1 MLYFSI
7 LKTFLF
13 INHLYH
19 NYCFLKLIESTKYS
33 PALFIIKINKLKW
46 NTMMSKNKGYFDSNI
61 VKILAAL
68 KDNSN
73 PIIFDKFYDDGRLSV
88 KSVSGELLTIIKLSN
103 GHFLIQRLYPICTD
117 LSTLS
122 IYHTEENKVLIKWP
136 TSTGKVEVE
145 IELISEITD
154 LKQIAYSARV
164 TLEVN
169 QNIKLNLPGRDII
182 VCTQDFE
189 MPDSPIHFEDQREGR
204 TGICFTDFGK
214 NAIGHLFYLQD
225 FGALHELAEDTQ
237 NSYLDTVKLDWP
249 QLGFKLPPMLHP
261 LKRNGKYTIN
271 QSYVVLSFEDSN
283 VQDARSD
290 NDIYMHSLRKV
301 YDYLEKPEPK
311 KVDVL
316 DYAQKSIHDLM
327 THRGCWKQ
335 VDAYAYLNAYINN
348 YDTPPES
355 MVQAAILKPLYLYHR
370 DFGNSHSEQIIAD
383 LSANLT
389 SFYDEEINATHRWLP
404 AESFKLSFEEEHMRS
419 YIMDSWYLHYPL
431 LQLGFLFEQ
440 GFEDPILRKQ
450 FEKSLLYLRQAAKE
464 FDDQWPIFFNIYTFE
479 ILKKEG
485 NPNEYGEKDTAGLFV
500 LTMLKAYHTLHKEV
514 YLKEA
519 IRAAEKLKKTDFDGL
534 YQSNN
539 TAYAAEALLELYTLK
554 PDKTY
559 LAAAEIY
566 IGNVIRNCSL
576 WDMKYGNA
584 KERESFFSLFP
595 LKETLYVAAFEEHET
610 VAIFHRILHLHTKH
624 KIPFSENIVFFM
636 TEYIKYALLRMP
648 YYFPPLLPADILAV
662 EVKSG
667 YVNPQLWIPLEDLGD
682 GWDAVGQVGQEVY
695 GASVFF
701 NLCHHHIVQL
711 NHEVYAISSLPFMNN
726 GNREIELLG
735 AENQDGKIWLNSGN
749 SKVEVQINNKKQ
761 DDNYTYIVYAKDKI
775 KFTLKK

>member
-1 MLYFSI
+1 
-7 LKTFLF
+7 
-13 INHLYH
+13 
-19 NYCFLKLIESTKYS
+19 
-33 PALFIIKINKLKW
+33 
-46 NTMMSKNKGYFDSNI
+46 MMSKTKGYFDSNI
-61 VKILAAL
+61 IEILAAL
-68 KDNSN
+68 KNNSY
-73 PIIFDKFYDDGRLSV
+73 PIIFDKFYDGKLTV
-88 KSVSGELLTIIKLSN
+88 CTVMGELLILVKLPNRHS
-103 GHFLIQRLYPICTD
+103 LIQRLYPVCTD
-117 LSTLS
+117 LSNLS
-122 IYHTEENKVLIKWP
+122 IYRTEENKALIKWP
-136 TSTGKVEVE
+136 TTTGEVVVK
-145 IELISEITD
+145 IELLTQTNNLE
-154 LKQIAYSARV
+154 QMAYRSSV
-164 TLEVN
+164 TLDIN
-169 QNIKLNLPGRDII
+169 QDIKLNLPGRDVI
-182 VCTQDFE
+182 VCTEDFE
-189 MPDSPIHFEDQREGR
+189 MPDSPLHFADQKEGR
-204 TGICFTDFGK
+204 TGICFTDFGEK
-214 NAIGHLFYLQD
+214 SKGHLFYLQD
-225 FGALHELAEDTQ
+225 FGAIQELAEDTQ
-237 NSYLDTVKLDWP
+237 DSYLDTVKLDWP

-261 LKRNGKYTIN
+261 LKKDKKYTIS
-271 QSYVVLSFEDSN
+271 QSYVVLSFKDLNVEDAYSN
-283 VQDARSD
+283 HE
-290 NDIYMHSLRKV
+290 IYLNALRQIYPYLIKPEVRKV
-301 YDYLEKPEPK
+301 DL
-311 KVDVL
+311 L
-316 DYAQKSIHDLM
+316 DYAQKTLQDLRA
-327 THRGCWKQ
+327 HRGCWKQ
-335 VDAYAYLNAYINN
+335 VNQYAYLNAYINN
-348 YDTPPES
+348 FDTPPES

-370 DFGNSHSEQIIAD
+370 EFGNSYSEQIIAD

-440 GFEDPILRKQ
+440 GFEDHKLRKQ
-450 FEKSLLYLRQAAKE
+450 FEKSLLYLRKAAKE

-519 IRAAEKLKKTDFDGL
+519 IRAAKKLNTTNFEGL

-566 IGNVIRNCSL
+566 LGNVIRNCAL

-595 LKETLYVAAFEEHET
+595 LKETLYTAAFEEHET
-610 VAIFHRILHLHTKH
+610 LAIFHRILQLTRKH
-624 KIPFSENIVFFM
+624 QIPFSENIVFFM

-648 YYFPPLLPADILAV
+648 YYFPPLLPSDILAGN
-662 EVKSG
+662 VKSG
-667 YVNPQLWIPLEDLGD
+667 YVNPQVWIPLEDLGD
-682 GWDAVGQVGQEVY
+682 GWAAVGQIGQEVY

-701 NLCHHHIVQL
+701 NLCHHHTVQL
-711 NHEVYAISSLPFMNN
+711 NKEVYAISTLPFINN

-761 DDNYTYIVYAKDKI
+761 EDNSVYIVNAKDKI